1 MTLKQPLNRYIEHTL
16 LKPEAT
22 LDDFQKLLDEAIRYT
37 FAAVCVSPFM
47 ALPAV
52 DALKDYPDIHV
63 CTVVG
68 FPHGNIPFPL
78 KYEEAKYF
86 AENGVDEI
94 DFVANIGLIKSGMY
108 ENIGSELEA
117 LGELCKTHKVISKCI
132 IETCYLTE
140 EEKMFMYRALSEK
153 TAVNY
158 IKTSTGFG
166 TGGAG
171 LGDVWRW
178 NERRQEEFSEGV
190 IETGGGLLQLVEAT
204 KPTGTLRNG
213 VPLKIKA
220 AGGISDLQTALKFI
234 ACGADRIGMS
244 ASVKVMEEYN
254 APPTTFIE
262 KEEEETP

>member
-16 LKPEAT
+16 LKPDAT
-22 LDDFQKLLDEAIRYT
+22 LDEFQQLLDEAIRYN

-52 DALKDYPDIHV
+52 DALKEYPTINV

-78 KYEEAKYF
+78 KYEETKYLV
-86 AENGVDEI
+86 ENGVDEI
-94 DFVANIGLIKSGMY
+94 DFVANIGLLKSGMY
-108 ENIGSELEA
+108 ENVGSELEV
-117 LGELCKTHKVISKCI
+117 LGSLCKTHKAISKCI

-140 EEKMFMYRALSEK
+140 DEKMFMYRALSER

-166 TGGAG
+166 SEGAST
-171 LGDVWRW
+171 GDVWKW
-178 NERRQEEFSEGV
+178 NEKRQMESASGV
-190 IETGGGLLQLVEAT
+190 IETGGGLLQMT
-204 KPTGTLRNG
+204 DISPNSLRNG
-213 VPLKIKA
+213 APLKIKA
-220 AGGISDLQTALKFI
+220 AGGIRDLKTALKFI
-234 ACGADRIGMS
+234 SCGADRIGMS

-254 APPTTFIE
+254 AQSTTSTEEE
-262 KEEEETP
+262 KETA

>member
-16 LKPEAT
+16 LKPDAT
-22 LDDFQKLLDEAIRYT
+22 LDEFQQLLDEAIRYN

-52 DALKDYPDIHV
+52 DALKEYPTINV

-78 KYEEAKYF
+78 KYEEAKYLV
-86 AENGVDEI
+86 ENGVDEI

-108 ENIGSELEA
+108 ENVGSELEV
-117 LGELCKTHKVISKCI
+117 LGALCKTHKAISKCI

-140 EEKMFMYRALSEK
+140 DEKMFMYRALSER

-166 TGGAG
+166 TGGAST
-171 LGDVWRW
+171 GDVWKW
-178 NERRQEEFSEGV
+178 NERRQVEISEGV
-190 IETGGGLLQLVEAT
+190 VETGGGLIQLHDADVSSYI
-204 KPTGTLRNG
+204 LRNG
-213 VPLKIKA
+213 EPLKIKA
-220 AGGISDLQTALKFI
+220 AGGISDLRTALKFI
-234 ACGADRIGMS
+234 GCGADRIGMS

-254 APPTTFIE
+254 AQPTTFTE
-262 KEEEETP
+262 GEETT

>member
-16 LKPEAT
+16 LKPDAT
-22 LDDFQKLLDEAIRYT
+22 LDEFQQLLDEAIQYN

-52 DALKDYPDIHV
+52 DALKEYPTINV

-86 AENGVDEI
+86 VENGVDEI
-94 DFVANIGLIKSGMY
+94 DFVVNIGLLRSGMY
-108 ENIGSELEA
+108 DNVGSELEV
-117 LGELCKTHKVISKCI
+117 LGELCKTHKAISKCI

-140 EEKMFMYRALSEK
+140 DEKMFMYRALSER

-166 TGGAG
+166 TEGASS
-171 LGDVWRW
+171 GDVWKW
-178 NERRQEEFSEGV
+178 NARRQEELAEGV
-190 IETGGGLLQLVEAT
+190 IETGGGLLQLVEADLSSN
-204 KPTGTLRNG
+204 TLRNG
-213 VPLKIKA
+213 KALKIKA
-220 AGGISDLQTALKFI
+220 AGGIRDLKTTLKFI

-254 APPTTFIE
+254 AQSQ
-262 KEEEETP
+262 EEI